1 MIGAAWALLSGAVAP
16 LLKGAAE
23 LVRAVP
29 WQVWVLVALLA
40 GWWFE
45 RQHHGEERYA
55 AGYGAAEARYTAEI
69 DRRERE
75 AAAAMQ
81 AAKDAARATEQRQAQ
96 QMADAARDYIAEREK
111 GFEERDRTIADLRAG
126 ERRLRDR
133 FQCPASGAAGGSAG
147 LPGAGRAAGGSDAPA
162 PGGLSRADAEFLVR
176 FAGEADDVA
185 GQLAACQAVVRAQR
199 FK

>member
-1 MIGAAWALLSGAVAP
+1 MLGAAWAIASRLFGS

-29 WQVWVLVALLA
+29 WQVWVLAVLLA

-45 RQHHGEERYA
+45 RQHHGAERYQ
-55 AGYGAAEARYTAEI
+55 AGYDAAEKLYQAQI
-69 DRRERE
+69 D
-75 AAAAMQ
+75 AAAESARQ
-81 AAKDAARATEQRQAQ
+81 QLEAAKDAARAQEQRDAAR
-96 QMADAARDYIAEREK
+96 MAELARDYIAEREK
-111 GFEERDRTIADLRAG
+111 GFEDRDRTIADLRAG

-133 FQCPASGAAGGSAG
+133 FQCPAAGAAGGSAG
-147 LPGAGRAAGGSDAPA
+147 LPGSGRAAGGSDAPA
-162 PGGLSRADAEFLVR
+162 PGGLSRSDAEFLVR
-176 FAGEADDVA
+176 FASEADDVA